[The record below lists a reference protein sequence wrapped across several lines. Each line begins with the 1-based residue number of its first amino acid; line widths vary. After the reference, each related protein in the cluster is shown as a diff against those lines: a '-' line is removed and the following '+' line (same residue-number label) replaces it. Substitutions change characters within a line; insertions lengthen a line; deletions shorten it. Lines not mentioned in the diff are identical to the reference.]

1 MEITFPV
8 AVSTIAAIAALVAI
22 WQAIVQ
28 TRKSREEFR
37 DEFTEWRTKADIKL
51 DSIDVA
57 WKPGVDMMLTSLDN
71 RMGHLER
78 QLLENIGNIVE
89 KLERTNELLGEMNKH
104 LAVYETR
111 LNRVE
116 SDVDSHTSKG

>member
-1 MEITFPV
+1 MEITFPI
-8 AVSTIAAIAALVAI
+8 AVSTIASIAALVAI

-89 KLERTNELLGEMNKH
+89 KLERTNELLGEMNTH

-116 SDVDSHTSKG
+116 SDIDSHTERK